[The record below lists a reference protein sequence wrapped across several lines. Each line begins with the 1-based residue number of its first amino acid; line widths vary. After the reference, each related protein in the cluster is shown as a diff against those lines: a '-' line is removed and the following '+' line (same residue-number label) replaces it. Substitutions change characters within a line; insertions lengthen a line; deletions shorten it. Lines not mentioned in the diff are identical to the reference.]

1 MWISTCIV
9 GHDDERG
16 RLMRRTI
23 VRYLNLSFVLTLRLM
38 CLPVKKRFPSLAHL
52 VEAGILTEGEKKIID
67 KMDAAPSTN
76 KHPKYWVPLVWA
88 GSVITRDPIQ
98 CSWEGHR
105 DVQGWT
111 KITFPG
117 SVNMF

>member
-1 MWISTCIV
+1 MTRNCSNTEMSNGSC
-9 GHDDERG
+9 
-16 RLMRRTI
+16 RRTI

-67 KMDAAPSTN
+67 KMDDAPSTN

-88 GSVITRDPIQ
+88 GSVITRNAIQ
-98 CSWEGHR
+98 CCR
-105 DVQGWT
+105 DIHNKYREALKCVPV
-111 KITFPG
+111 F
-117 SVNMF
+117 V